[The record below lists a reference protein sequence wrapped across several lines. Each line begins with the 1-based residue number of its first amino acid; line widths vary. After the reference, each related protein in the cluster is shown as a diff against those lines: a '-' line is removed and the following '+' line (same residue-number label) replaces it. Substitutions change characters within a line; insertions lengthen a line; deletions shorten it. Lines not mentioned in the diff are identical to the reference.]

1 MTYADFKRLKKN
13 ESSADPSAI
22 TWIKGDIIGRGAFGT
37 VYKAYDKRKGEIMAI
52 KEFRFTFKNKQKT
65 LREFEQETKI
75 MKKLQ
80 HPNIV
85 EFKDYKVDHQQGL
98 IYLLME
104 YVQWTHSLLFLVI
117 GK

>member
-104 YVQWTHSLLFLVI
+104 YVHC
-117 GK
+117 